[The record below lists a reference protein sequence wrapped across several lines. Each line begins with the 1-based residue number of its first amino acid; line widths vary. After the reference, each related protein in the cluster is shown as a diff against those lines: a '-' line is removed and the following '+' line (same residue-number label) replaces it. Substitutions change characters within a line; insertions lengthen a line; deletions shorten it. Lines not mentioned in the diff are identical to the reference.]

1 LRETREWYDGTIL
14 LSGAISDGYSVASAL
29 AMGADLAYMGTR
41 FIATEESEADDDY
54 KKMLIDS
61 AAKDVVYT
69 NYFSGVHGNYL
80 SPSVEKAGMDP
91 LNLPDADKSKMNFN
105 SGGNAEKKVWKDI
118 KGSGQGINSIK
129 NSPSVSDLVDQITKE
144 FKSASAE
151 FSSKTDVY

>member
-1 LRETREWYDGTIL
+1 
-14 LSGAISDGYSVASAL
+14 
-29 AMGADLAYMGTR
+29 MGADLAYMGTR

-54 KKMLIDS
+54 KQMLIDS

-129 NSPSVSDLVDQITKE
+129 SSPKVADLVEQITDEFRSANQE
-144 FKSASAE
+144 FKNKA
-151 FSSKTDVY
+151 DNY